1 MSSTPSSD
9 DPTMPQGETLQPAG
23 GRTVGPS
30 RRGRSRQKL
39 AALGVGGVA
48 VLALAGG
55 GAWAATSFF
64 GTGDQAAEALP
75 ASTVGYLT
83 VDLDPSGEQKLE
95 ALRTLQKFPAF
106 TEQVDID
113 SEDDLRRLIGEKVLA
128 ENDCGLD
135 YADDV
140 EPWIGERFAAAAVD
154 LGEETP
160 SPVVVMQV
168 VDADEAATALGSA
181 FETCAAGEGGVAVD
195 GDWAVLAE
203 TTGVAEEVVAQ
214 TGEGSLADDEDFA
227 RWSDEVGDA
236 GVISGYLAPEAGP
249 LLASLAEQ
257 DGGAGAFL
265 GETGA
270 VPGVVPQDGAVPSAK
285 VPPQLAEALADF
297 GGAAMTVRF
306 ADGAVEVE
314 SAADTGSAGAAA
326 AFTSD
331 RGASAIST
339 LPEDTIAAF
348 GLGFEDGWFGELVAY
363 ADGVLSDGGSTVSD
377 QLGAVEDATG
387 LSLPADVETLFGESA
402 VLALGADADLGSVFA
417 SEDLS
422 ALPVA
427 VKVQGEPEEIE
438 QVLEKLRASAGD
450 DPAGASLLS
459 SDAEGDSLAVGPN
472 ADYRADVL
480 ADGDLG
486 GSELFQDVV
495 RDADDA
501 GGVLFLSFD
510 GLADVAEQL
519 AGGDP
524 SVMENLEPLAA
535 LGISGRTEEDV
546 SHSVLRV
553 TTD

>member
-1 MSSTPSSD
+1 MSSTPFSD
-9 DPTMPQGETLQPAG
+9 DPTSPRGETLEHG
-23 GRTVGPS
+23 EGRTVGPS
-30 RRGRSRQKL
+30 RSRRAGRTKL

-48 VLALAGG
+48 AFALVGG
-55 GAWAATSFF
+55 GAWAATSFL
-64 GTGDQAAEALP
+64 GTGDQAAQALP
-75 ASTVGYLT
+75 ASTVGYLS

-106 TEQVDID
+106 TEKVDID

-128 ENDCGLD
+128 QNDCGLD
-135 YADDV
+135 YDEDV
-140 EPWIGERFAAAAVD
+140 EPWIGERFAVAAVD

-160 SPVVVMQV
+160 APVVVMQV
-168 VDADEAATALGSA
+168 VDGGEAETALGSA
-181 FETCAAGEGGVAVD
+181 FEECADGEGGVAVD

-203 TTGVAEEVVAQ
+203 TTDVAAEVVAQ
-214 TGEGSLADDEDFA
+214 TGEGSLADDEDF
-227 RWSDEVGDA
+227 RSWSEEVGDA

-257 DGGAGAFL
+257 GGGTGAFL
-265 GETGA
+265 SEPGA
-270 VPGVVPQDGAVPSAK
+270 VPPAGA
-285 VPPQLAEALADF
+285 PPQLTEALDDF
-297 GGAAMTVRF
+297 GGASMAVRF

-314 SAADTGSAGAAA
+314 TAADTGSPGTD
-326 AFTSD
+326 AFASD
-331 RGASAIST
+331 RGASAMST
-339 LPEDTIAAF
+339 LPEDTIAAI

-387 LSLPADVETLFGESA
+387 LSLPEDVETLFGDSA
-402 VLALGADADLGSVFA
+402 TLALGADADLGSVFA

-427 VKVQGEPEEIE
+427 LKVQGEPEEIE

-450 DPAGASLLS
+450 DPAAMGALS
-459 SDAEGDSLAVGPN
+459 SDSEGDYVVVGPN

-486 GSELFQDVV
+486 SSELFQEVV
-495 RDADDA
+495 READDA
-501 GGVLFLSFD
+501 GVVLFMSFD
-510 GLADVAEQL
+510 ALDDVAEQL

-524 SVMENLEPLAA
+524 SVRENLEPLAG
-535 LGISGRTEEDV
+535 LGISGWTEEDV